1 MEKKTLGSFLA
12 ALRKANGLTQKQL
25 AEKLCVSD
33 KAVSR
38 WERDE
43 CAPDLTL
50 IPVIA
55 EIFGITT
62 DELLRGERKA
72 SEEPVTEYEAQKTD
86 KQLRR
91 LVQQSQTNFRIRS
104 IISVAI
110 AIAGL
115 IAALI
120 CNNGFLRA
128 SIGFF
133 TASVFYVAAAVCQII
148 FLILA
153 FSAVQ
158 TEELDRQALSSY
170 KKECIL
176 FSESIFAL
184 IALLFAATL
193 PLASVDDPYAG
204 LTPYWWVQ
212 EGFPYV
218 LVGLIICLAVCFFVH
233 TRMGWIRLP
242 DMGKPLNKLRG
253 RSALVMAAVLLVTVL
268 IHGSVY
274 SYLYENMHLYS
285 PGTRFDTWEE
295 LKEFLE
301 TPLSAEGEKMTLIDS
316 YPAESPDGQ
325 VTIEEYVAPDGI
337 IYQTCPFVLSYEQ
350 DGETPKYQCFRR
362 NWSVLRCS
370 YSSTEDSFPI
380 YTYDSEQLIRADNIH
395 STISLCICIIY
406 PVELAIGIAIYLKK
420 RKAIPKT

>member
-12 ALRKANGLTQKQL
+12 ALRKASGLTQKQL

-62 DELLRGERKA
+62 DELLRGQRKA
-72 SEEPVTEYEAQKTD
+72 PEEPVTPYETQKTD

-91 LVQQSQTNFRIRS
+91 LVQQAQTNFRIRS
-104 IISVAI
+104 IISVAV

-128 SIGFF
+128 GIGFF

-148 FLILA
+148 FLILS

-158 TEELDRQALSSY
+158 TEELDPQALSSY
-170 KKECIL
+170 KKECAV
-176 FSESIFAL
+176 FSEIVFTL
-184 IALLFAATL
+184 IILLFAATL
-193 PLASVDDPYAG
+193 PLASVDDAYAG
-204 LTPYWWVQ
+204 LTSYWWVR
-212 EGFPYV
+212 EGFSYV

-242 DMGKPLNKLRG
+242 DLHKPINRLRAG
-253 RSALVMAAVLLVTVL
+253 FALWLGAVLLVTIL

-274 SYLYENMHLYS
+274 GYLYENMHLYA

-301 TPLSAEGEKMTLIDS
+301 TPLSSEGEEMTLIDS
-316 YPAESPDGQ
+316 YPAMSPDGQ

-337 IYQTCPFVLSYEQ
+337 IYHTCPFVLSYEQ

-362 NWSVLRCS
+362 NWSVQRFS
-370 YSSTEDSFPI
+370 YSATEDSFPI
-380 YTYDSEQLIRADNIH
+380 YTYNSEQLIHADNIH
-395 STISLCICIIY
+395 STINLCICVIY
-406 PVELAIGIAIYLKK
+406 PIELAIGIAIYLKK
-420 RKAIPKT
+420 RKALIK